1 MAYNDLLVDTE
12 SNYPQLAKL
21 PVGAQY
27 KKQDGNV
34 AFVTQ
39 DDINRWAGSKDLFNL
54 QGSQQQPGQV
64 LDQKVAQQ
72 NMNKDVT
79 DKSSNRMSRLK
90 TLARRTAKRA
100 FNTTADIAHG
110 VMNYGMSRGMQRKL
124 TDEGDTDLASYND
137 RSGDIAMEQA
147 GRAQKDAQRG
157 YQIANRDQRTE
168 GARDA
173 AANAAAQY
181 QQRMAQISG
190 AAGGG
195 AAAIA
200 SQNVQDASS
209 RFDTHMNRADTQF
222 TQGMAAQT
230 QSEQA
235 KLNANEA
242 YSEGSENRRLA
253 RLRALRNAQ
262 MRGVSMAAGAD
273 AIKEDMLDRIKNIVP
288 SNTDTDR
295 NNEKEQGKG
304 FRYKEL
310 QVAYNNLSGKTAQNA
325 KYKNPDPEGVKL
337 AAQWIN
343 ANGGTAAVHDDIE
356 GFRKNNMVHTDANG
370 DINDDAART
379 EAAQETFIPYS
390 TTPAQ
395 LRAWRNK

>member
-1 MAYNDLLVDTE
+1 MAGNELLVDTD
-12 SNYPQLAKL
+12 SNYPALAKL
-21 PVGAQY
+21 PIGAQY
-27 KKQDGNV
+27 KKQDGTL

-39 DDINRWAGSKDLFNL
+39 DDINRWSGSGSLFNL
-54 QGSQQQPGQV
+54 PTSSTTPGQI
-64 LDQKVAQQ
+64 LDNKVVAQ
-72 NMNKDVT
+72 NLGKEAPKT
-79 DKSSNRMSRLK
+79 DRMSRVK
-90 TLARRTAKRA
+90 ALARKSARGALNVA
-100 FNTTADIAHG
+100 ADVAHG

-124 TDEGDTDLASYND
+124 TDEADTDLASYND

-173 AANAAAQY
+173 AANAASQY

-242 YSEGSENRRLA
+242 YSEGSENRRMA

-262 MRGVSMAAGAD
+262 SRGLSTAAGAD
-273 AIKEDMLDRIKNIVP
+273 AITEGMIDGIRNIIPPDKNTET
-288 SNTDTDR
+288 TDTTR
-295 NNEKEQGKG
+295 GGNG
-304 FRYKEL
+304 FQFKEL
-310 QVAYNNLSGKTAQNA
+310 QVAYNNLSGETAQNA

-337 AAQWIN
+337 ASQWIN
-343 ANGGTAAVHDDIE
+343 ANGGTAAVHDDVE
-356 GFRKNNMVHTDANG
+356 GFRKNNFKYADGNG

-379 EAAQETFIPYS
+379 EAAQDTFIPYA

-395 LRAWRNK
+395 LRAWRVK